1 MSDITKATTFMLL
14 STFSLSLSG
23 LMAKYLSETMP
34 ISLLSFVRF
43 FLPSLFL
50 FLFLMLYKITKPS
63 LDMWKPLV
71 MRAIFMVACQW
82 CFLTSLQTLTLV
94 EGVVLF
100 STGPLF
106 IPLLEKLMF
115 GTKIHTTTIACL
127 AITFVG
133 VVMMAGDWSQFEFGS
148 EFFRPALLLGLLAG
162 MFNSGSQVSLYRASK
177 TSLTPAELNAWTFLV
192 AAIIVIPM
200 VVFTSVSAAPDVLE
214 SVADNGTL
222 SALLSFDDL
231 RWIGLGAFG
240 LALFT
245 INTQIFRSKAYKLAD
260 SGSQLAPLI
269 FTNMLFSAL
278 WQSLFFDDVFSTQQL
293 IGINLIVVA
302 SITNTLLAK
311 RHSKV
316 NAKQTP
322 RATATVA
329 DVAVLESAAKS

>member
-23 LMAKYLSETMP
+23 LMAKYLSEMMP

-50 FLFLMLYKITKPS
+50 FLFLMFYKITKPS

-214 SVADNGTL
+214 SAADNGTL
-222 SALLSFDDL
+222 SALLSFDEL

-311 RHSKV
+311 RHSK
-316 NAKQTP
+316 AKAKKTS
-322 RATATVA
+322 RAAVAVA
-329 DVAVLESAAKS
+329 DATVLESAAKS

>member
-23 LMAKYLSETMP
+23 LMAKYLSVSMP
-34 ISLLSFVRF
+34 VSLLSFVRF
-43 FLPSLFL
+43 LLPSLFL
-50 FLFLMLYKITKPS
+50 FLFLMFYKITKPS

-115 GTKIHTTTIACL
+115 GTKIHTTTVICL
-127 AITFVG
+127 VVTFVG

-162 MFNSGSQVSLYRASK
+162 VFNSGSQVSLYRASK

-200 VVFTSVSAAPDVLE
+200 VVFTSVSAASDMLE
-214 SVADNGTL
+214 SAADNGTL
-222 SALLSFDDL
+222 SGLLSSEGL

-311 RHSKV
+311 RHSKAK
-316 NAKQTP
+316 AKQTP
-322 RATATVA
+322 RAAVVEA
-329 DVAVLESAAKS
+329 DAAVLDSAVKS

>member
-1 MSDITKATTFMLL
+1 MSDITKATAFMLL

-23 LMAKYLSETMP
+23 LMAKYLSVSMP
-34 ISLLSFVRF
+34 VSLLSFVRF
-43 FLPSLFL
+43 LLPSLFL
-50 FLFLMLYKITKPS
+50 FLFLMFYKITKPS

-115 GTKIHTTTIACL
+115 GTKIHTTTVICL
-127 AITFVG
+127 VVTFVG

-162 MFNSGSQVSLYRASK
+162 VFNSGSQVSLYRASK

-200 VVFTSVSAAPDVLE
+200 VVFTSVSAAPDMLE
-214 SVADNGTL
+214 SAAGNGTL
-222 SALLSFDDL
+222 SALLSFEGL

-311 RHSKV
+311 RHSK
-316 NAKQTP
+316 AKTKQTP
-322 RATATVA
+322 RAAVALATA
-329 DVAVLESAAKS
+329 AVLDSAVKS

>member
-23 LMAKYLSETMP
+23 LMAKYLSEV
-34 ISLLSFVRF
+34 ISVSLLSFVRF
-43 FLPSLFL
+43 LLPSLFL
-50 FLFLMLYKITKPS
+50 FLFLIFYKITKPTRE
-63 LDMWKPLV
+63 MWKPLV

-106 IPLLEKLMF
+106 IPLLEKLIF
-115 GTKIHTTTIACL
+115 GTKIHTATIGCL
-127 AITFVG
+127 VVTFVG
-133 VVMMAGDWSQFEFGS
+133 VVMMAGDWSQFDFGS

-162 MFNSGSQVSLYRASK
+162 MFNSGSQVSLYRASR
-177 TSLTPAELNAWTFLV
+177 TSLTPAELNAWTSLV

-200 VVFTSVSAAPDVLE
+200 VVFTSVSTVPDVLE
-214 SVADNGTL
+214 SADKGSL
-222 SALLSFDDL
+222 SALLTLGDL
-231 RWIGLGAFG
+231 RWIALG

-245 INTQIFRSKAYKLAD
+245 INTQIFRSKAYKLVD

-278 WQSLFFDDVFSTQQL
+278 WQGVFFDDVFSTQQL

-311 RHSKV
+311 RHSKKK
-316 NAKQTP
+316 AKHKPNITM
-322 RATATVA
+322 AVSNTV
-329 DVAVLESAAKS
+329 VLDSVAKS

>member
-23 LMAKYLSETMP
+23 LMAKYLSEMMP

-50 FLFLMLYKITKPS
+50 FLFLMFYKITKPS

-177 TSLTPAELNAWTFLV
+177 TSLTPAELNAWTFLI

-214 SVADNGTL
+214 SAADNGTL
-222 SALLSFDDL
+222 SALLSFDAL

-311 RHSKV
+311 RHSK
-316 NAKQTP
+316 AKAKKTS
-322 RATATVA
+322 RAAVAVA
-329 DVAVLESAAKS
+329 DATVLESAAKS